1 MSKINVLITGSNGT
15 LGIELKRNLSSNLN
29 CLYLNKKQFN
39 LLNYKQMLNI
49 CSDFKPNYIINTS
62 AYTNTVKAEKYKKL
76 SYKTNFLGVKN
87 LYLISK
93 KFKSKLIHFSTDY
106 VFDGKKTKP
115 YSEID
120 KTNPKNYYGK
130 TKELADKYLIKKYFK
145 NTIILRVSL
154 LYSIY
159 GSNILTDVLK
169 QLNSKKQLRYVYDVI
184 CSPTSAKSLAI
195 FCNKIILLNNF
206 KYGLYNFTDNQPCSR
221 YEFVDFIKKEL
232 GLKNKIFKISSYEL
246 SQNINR
252 PNYSVLDNSKIKRKF
267 EIRLYSW
274 KTNLKRLLNNK

>member
-1 MSKINVLITGSNGT
+1 MSKINVLITGSDGT
-15 LGIELKRNLSSNLN
+15 LGIELRKNLSSNLN
-29 CLYLNKKQFN
+29 CLYLNKKHFN
-39 LLNYKQMLNI
+39 LLNYKQMFKI
-49 CSDFKPNYIINTS
+49 CSNFNPNYIINTS
-62 AYTNTVKAEKYKKL
+62 AYTNTIKAEKYKKL
-76 SYKTNFLGVKN
+76 SYKTNFSGVKN

-115 YSEID
+115 YLEID

-130 TKELADKYLIKKYFK
+130 TKELADNYLIKKYLK

-169 QLNSKKQLRYVYDVI
+169 QLNSKKHLRYVSDVI

-195 FCNKIILLNNF
+195 FCNKLILLNKF
-206 KYGLYNFTDNQPCSR
+206 KYGLYNFTDNQYCSR
-221 YEFVDFIKKEL
+221 YEFVDFIRKEL
-232 GLKNKIFKISSYEL
+232 GFKNKIFKISSYEL
-246 SQNINR
+246 SQNVNR
-252 PNYSVLDNSKIKRKF
+252 PKYSVLDNSKIKRKF
-267 EIRLYSW
+267 KVRLFSW
-274 KTNLKRLLNNK
+274 KINLKRLLNSK